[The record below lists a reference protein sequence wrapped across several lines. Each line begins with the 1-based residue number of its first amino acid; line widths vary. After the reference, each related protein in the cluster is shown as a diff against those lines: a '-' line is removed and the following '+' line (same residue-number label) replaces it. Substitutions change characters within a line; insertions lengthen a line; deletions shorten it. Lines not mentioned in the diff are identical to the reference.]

1 MADQDYIFIS
11 YKGEDPEALEIIRR
25 LKHDG
30 YRIWYD
36 DGILPSD
43 EWPTEIAERIEGSSY
58 FITLITDAFLR
69 SIWFSKELTFAQQ
82 YKKPI
87 LPVYLTDAPL
97 PKGPAFILVDL
108 RGIYRSA
115 CRSDDALYQ
124 EIYKAKGLD
133 AFRYQPEK
141 EASPAPVSKPAP
153 QTGSTASKAET
164 INYPSGGS
172 YTGETKNG
180 QPHGFGTMSYS
191 YSDYKKRDY
200 YSGYWQNG
208 QRHGQGKLV
217 YRDGKVEEG
226 VWSAN
231 TLLSPRKADAK
242 PASAKP
248 KAPEAKPASAKP
260 KAPEAKPAPAKPK
273 APEAKPAPVKPKA
286 PEQKGE
292 IITFPNGNVYEGE
305 VLDGKPHGQGT
316 MTYAKDNKSKMVQ
329 YVGAWQNGKRH
340 GQGRLTWNDGDAF
353 EGLWVDGSREGH
365 GVYRW
370 HSGNVYDGEWKQGK
384 RCGQGKMTWT
394 NGNVYEG
401 AWADGKRSGHGV
413 LRCADGSV
421 QEGEWVGD
429 LLREKKEILYED
441 GSRYFGMVLDDEPHG
456 SGTMNYAVDDEW
468 KRKSY
473 TGEWKNGLRHGKG
486 RLEWAFGDVYD
497 GDWVDGQMSGKGNY
511 QYADGRRYTGDWKDG
526 KQHGRGIFRDA
537 KGMVFDGPFANGMQ
551 EGVFTVY
558 PSLNPGAA
566 RKVTFHEDEEV
577 AAPSLRPARKIMRN
591 DPCPCGKKKPD
602 GRPYKYKECCGKEL
616 S

>member
-11 YKGEDPEALEIIRR
+11 YKGEDPAALEIIRHLQR
-25 LKHDG
+25 DG

-36 DGILPSD
+36 QRLTPS
-43 EWPTEIAERIEGSSY
+43 EQWVSEISRRIKGCGY
-58 FITLITDAFLR
+58 FVTLLTDAFLR
-69 SIWFSKELTFAQQ
+69 SEWCTKELTLAQKR
-82 YKKPI
+82 KKPI
-87 LPVYLTDAPL
+87 LAVHLAKNEL
-97 PKGPAFILVDL
+97 PDGIDL
-108 RGIYRSA
+108 LLADLFGVYRSA
-115 CRSDDALYQ
+115 CKSEEAFYHQ
-124 EIYKAKGLD
+124 IYKAKGLD
-133 AFRYQPEK
+133 AFRSQPEK

-153 QTGSTASKAET
+153 QTGSNASKAET

-226 VWSAN
+226 IWSAN
-231 TLLSPRKADAK
+231 TLLSPRKAD
-242 PASAKP
+242 
-248 KAPEAKPASAKP
+248 
-260 KAPEAKPAPAKPK
+260 AKPAPAKPK

-329 YVGAWQNGKRH
+329 YVGAWKNGKRH

-421 QEGEWVGD
+421 KEGEWEND
-429 LLREKKEILYED
+429 LLIEKKEIPFED
-441 GSRYFGMVLDDEPHG
+441 GRRYFGEVLDGEPHG
-456 SGTMNYAVDDEW
+456 SGTMTYAPDDQW
-468 KRKSY
+468 QRKAY
-473 TGEWKNGLRHGKG
+473 TGEWKDGLRHGKG
-486 RLEWAFGDVYD
+486 RMEWTFGDVYD
-497 GDWVDGQMSGKGNY
+497 GDWVDGQMCGKGVY
-511 QYADGRRYTGDWKDG
+511 QFADGRRYSGDWKDG
-526 KQHGRGIFRDA
+526 KQHGKGIFKDVN
-537 KGMVFDGPFANGMQ
+537 GMTYSGPFVDGMQ

-558 PSLNPGAA
+558 PSQNPGAA
-566 RKVTFHEDEEV
+566 RVVTYHKDEEV
-577 AAPSLRPARKIMRN
+577 IAPPIRSAKKVMPN
-591 DPCPCGKKKPD
+591 DPCPCGRIKLN
-602 GRPYKYKECCGKEL
+602 GMPYKYKECCGRKR